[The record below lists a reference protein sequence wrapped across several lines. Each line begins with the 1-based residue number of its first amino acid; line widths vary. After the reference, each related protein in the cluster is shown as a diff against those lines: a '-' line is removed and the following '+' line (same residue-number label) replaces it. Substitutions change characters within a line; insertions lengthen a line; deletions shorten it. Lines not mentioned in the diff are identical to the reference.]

1 MTTVFAP
8 TTRDAERYGFTM
20 AADITPVVTV
30 TELEDLLTR
39 QPDEDLVII
48 HPDIDWKTVI
58 DVVERY
64 RVVRP
69 VLGFVVLR
77 RRMDVTSLTQALRS
91 GIREMVDADDAAALV
106 EACTRSREVS
116 RSLMTPTDQSLRST
130 SKGKV
135 ITVFSPKGGTGKTML
150 ATNLAMALAKRNMR
164 TCLVDLDLQFGDVA
178 VALRLEPTRTTSDA
192 LGLREAI
199 DEHALTSLLLP
210 YRPNLSV
217 LPGPT
222 RPADAEFISADLVS
236 TLLDGLRSMFDIV
249 IIDTPPAFNDVVLRA
264 LDISDVHLLVTTPDL
279 ASLKSLRV
287 ALDTLNALGYP
298 SGKRQIVLNR
308 DEANI
313 GLTQGDIRQILQ
325 MPVAVRIPADRDV
338 IVALNHG
345 ATVIEESPRNP
356 VSRSIAK
363 LADQLATSRGSSP
376 GPMASGTS
384 IDEQSLESVGVG

>member
-8 TTRDAERYGFTM
+8 TTRDAERYGFTI
-20 AADITPVVTV
+20 ATDITPVVTA
-30 TELEDLLTR
+30 TELEDSLAR
-39 QPDEDLVII
+39 RMDEDLVII

-58 DVVERY
+58 ELVERY
-64 RVVRP
+64 RSARP
-69 VLGFVVLR
+69 ALGFVVLR
-77 RRMDVTSLTQALRS
+77 RRMDVTTLTQALRS
-91 GIREMVDADDAAALV
+91 GIREVVDADDATALV

-116 RSLMTPTDQSLRST
+116 RRFITSSDQTRSNVST
-130 SKGKV
+130 GTV

-150 ATNLAMALAKRNMR
+150 ATNLAVALAKRQLR

-178 VALRLEPTRTTSDA
+178 IALRLEPTRTTSDA

-236 TLLDGLRSMFDIV
+236 TLLEGLRSMHDVV

-264 LDISDVHLLVTTPDL
+264 LDISDIHLLVTTPDL

-298 SGKRQIVLNR
+298 LGKRQIVVNR

-338 IVALNHG
+338 VVALNHG

-356 VSRSIAK
+356 VSKSIAK
-363 LADQLATSRGSSP
+363 FAESLATSR
-376 GPMASGTS
+376 MALSAAANSRKSATEES
-384 IDEQSLESVGVG
+384 RESVGVG

>member
-1 MTTVFAP
+1 MTMVFAP
-8 TTRDAERYGFTM
+8 TTRDAERYGFTI
-20 AADITPVVTV
+20 AADIIPVVTI
-30 TELEDLLTR
+30 TELEDSLTR
-39 QPDEDLVII
+39 RPDEDLVII
-48 HPDIDWKTVI
+48 HPDVDWKTVI
-58 DVVERY
+58 EIVDRY
-64 RVVRP
+64 RVIRP

-91 GIREMVDADDAAALV
+91 GIREVVDADDAAALV

-116 RSLMTPTDQSLRST
+116 RSLMASTDQSQRST
-130 SKGKV
+130 SKHTV

-150 ATNLAMALAKRNMR
+150 ATNLAVALAKRQLN

-178 VALRLEPTRTTSDA
+178 IALRLEPSRTTSDA

-199 DEHALTSLLLP
+199 DDHALTSLLLP
-210 YRPNLSV
+210 YRPNLSI

-236 TLLDGLRSMFDIV
+236 TLLQGLRSMHDVV

-264 LDISDVHLLVTTPDL
+264 LDISDIHLLVTTPDL

-298 SGKRQIVLNR
+298 SGKRQIIVNR

-325 MPVAVRIPADRDV
+325 MPIALRIPADRDV
-338 IVALNHG
+338 VIALNHG

-363 LADQLATSRGSSP
+363 FADQLTTSRSALRAAVSS
-376 GPMASGTS
+376 GRSM
-384 IDEQSLESVGVG
+384 DEQRRESVGVG

>member
-30 TELEDLLTR
+30 TELEDSLTR

-376 GPMASGTS
+376 GPVASGTS

>member
-30 TELEDLLTR
+30 TELEDSLTR

>member
-30 TELEDLLTR
+30 TELEDSLTR

-150 ATNLAMALAKRNMR
+150 ATNLAMALAKRHMR

-376 GPMASGTS
+376 GPVASGTS

>member
-30 TELEDLLTR
+30 TELEDSLTR

-64 RVVRP
+64 RVMRP

>member
-150 ATNLAMALAKRNMR
+150 ATNLAMALAKRHMR

-376 GPMASGTS
+376 GPVASGTS